1 MPSKKARSA
10 QKSAE
15 RSETTTVNYWTSRR
29 NGEVRLRKLE
39 DAFYD
44 RTPLTVHDMVIDTA
58 TRFTNYIAL
67 GSKYK
72 NTWHLLTYIEY
83 YEQCRQAA
91 KAFLKL
97 GLERF
102 HGVGIMG
109 LNSEEWAIANIG
121 AIMAGGFSVGIL
133 STNTP
138 KACQIIAEN
147 SKMNV
152 IVVDND
158 KQLQKVMQIQGYL
171 KHLKGIVQY
180 KEVIQS
186 EQRNLYSWQRF
197 LDLSH
202 DISDERLDKIIDSQK
217 PNQCC
222 TLVFSLTS
230 MGPPKAVMLSHDNI
244 TWTTAAT
251 VQSLSFKRPPEAQE
265 TLVSYL
271 PLSYIG
277 SQIFDMWVAISVAGA
292 LYFAQPD
299 AVKGTLIDTLREVR
313 PTTFYGVPGIW
324 DQMADSLK
332 ARHLG
337 ATMFRRKF
345 DNWAMVL
352 GLKTNLKQMFG
363 QRQLPLGFGLA
374 KTLTFD
380 RTRKFFGLEHCRQF
394 FNLGL
399 GLPRATLEFFLS
411 LNIPIF
417 EFYGQTEC
425 TGVHSVSS
433 HRAFQLLSCGKPFRD
448 TNTKVLEGDK
458 DGIGDICIWG
468 RNVFMGYLNNKEA
481 TKDKIDSLGWMHT
494 GDLGFLD
501 ADNFLHIAGNV
512 NDIITLS
519 SGEKINPGPIEE
531 QVKMFI
537 PIVHYV
543 VLVGQDM
550 PYLCALLT
558 LKCQVNVETGEPRDA
573 LTEEAVDFCRNLKS
587 HSTRLSDIIN
597 NQDSIV
603 MEYVD
608 QAIDVINREARS
620 ESARIVKWTILD
632 TDFSIGA
639 GELGVTTKVKR
650 GIVYKMYQAEIEKF
664 YEN

>member
-109 LNSEEWAIANIG
+109 LNSEEWAIAYIG

-363 QRQLPLGFGLA
+363 
-374 KTLTFD
+374 
-380 RTRKFFGLEHCRQF
+380 
-394 FNLGL
+394 
-399 GLPRATLEFFLS
+399 
-411 LNIPIF
+411 
-417 EFYGQTEC
+417 
-425 TGVHSVSS
+425 
-433 HRAFQLLSCGKPFRD
+433 CGKPFRD

>member
-363 QRQLPLGFGLA
+363 
-374 KTLTFD
+374 
-380 RTRKFFGLEHCRQF
+380 
-394 FNLGL
+394 
-399 GLPRATLEFFLS
+399 
-411 LNIPIF
+411 
-417 EFYGQTEC
+417 
-425 TGVHSVSS
+425 
-433 HRAFQLLSCGKPFRD
+433 CGKPFRD